1 MGWEREVL
9 LERGKPWRW
18 RAPGGAVHIG
28 DAIRFWIYFQGGA
41 NKLCWCEREDDFRPS
56 RCHMVSQLGRVW
68 LMRMPCVEEKPCEEM
83 AASWRMH
90 TD

>member
-1 MGWEREVL
+1 
-9 LERGKPWRW
+9 
-18 RAPGGAVHIG
+18 
-28 DAIRFWIYFQGGA
+28 
-41 NKLCWCEREDDFRPS
+41 
-56 RCHMVSQLGRVW
+56 MVSQLGRVW